1 MSQSVESTATIV
13 KPQVDKVSPG
23 LPNDL
28 APNSSASF
36 WKSAVLLTLA
46 FLTISFFIALAIP
59 SRYLNAADG
68 VTGTF
73 RVLVTKLAAFL
84 PSREDPDLV
93 FLGSSLV
100 LTPAVRC
107 DDKMDNK
114 LACYDRW
121 YYDRYIPEYTQAK
134 YFQSK
139 LKEQA
144 GLNFSVKNLGVA
156 SSIMSDQFGIYRLML
171 QENKHPKVVVLGLAP
186 RDFLDNTQQKYLETP
201 TRQFIKEYEQD
212 SLLPSKWSAAKIKE
226 SAIKAQHKVEKVIA
240 RLRSLAVD
248 FACSMSG
255 HQAKSEIAVTTYV
268 GDRPNRLKDLET
280 YKKLYNPPNY
290 QMLEQQSGFLQ
301 KLLVAAKNNGT
312 RVVVVNMPLTE
323 ENVAALGPK
332 AYAAYTESLAHLCE
346 QYDANFLDIGTK
358 HLGYSLQDF
367 EDCCHL
373 NGRGGE
379 KFYASLIDA
388 MKSDAHL
395 NSSK

>member
-1 MSQSVESTATIV
+1 MSQRESTAIIT
-13 KPQVDKVSPG
+13 KPEQMNS
-23 LPNDL
+23 
-28 APNSSASF
+28 APCGTELKAQSSSF
-36 WKSAVLLTLA
+36 TLWKSAVLLTITFLVFA
-46 FLTISFFIALAIP
+46 FVAALAIP
-59 SRYLNAADG
+59 SRYLSAADG

-84 PSREDPDLV
+84 PSKENPDLV

-107 DDKMDNK
+107 DDKMEQK

-121 YYDRYIPEYTQAK
+121 YYDRYIPEYTEAK

-144 GLNFSVKNLGVA
+144 GLSFSVKNLGVA

-171 QENKHPKVVVLGLAP
+171 QENKHPRVVVLGLAP

-201 TRQFIKEYEQD
+201 TRLFIKEYEQD

-226 SAIKAQHKVEKVIA
+226 SATKVQHKVEKVIA
-240 RLRSLAVD
+240 KLRSLAVD
-248 FACSMSG
+248 FACSASG
-255 HQAKSEIAVTTYV
+255 HQAKPEIAVTTYV

-290 QMLEQQSGFLQ
+290 RMLEQQSGFLQ
-301 KLLVAAKNNGT
+301 KLLLAAKNNGT
-312 RVVVVNMPLTE
+312 SVIVVNMPLTE
-323 ENVAALGPK
+323 ENVAALGPQ
-332 AYAAYTESLAHLCE
+332 AYAAYTGSLSHLCN
-346 QYDANFLDIGTK
+346 QYDAKFLDIGTQ
-358 HLGYSLQDF
+358 HVGYTLQDF

-379 KFYASLIDA
+379 KFYSSLIDA
-388 MKSDAHL
+388 IKSDKNL
-395 NSSK
+395 SK